1 MHSLQAEQPETKEP
15 ILEIAKPLTRNWQFE
30 GKQFYLDIRYTDT
43 RSMSCKRCRFTIYS
57 LHHHP
62 PIILYMAHCSRFS
75 AILEVCQFIWF
86 FIHPLGTQLSPTLNS
101 SWIKRHR
108 INKYRKIETHRIAST
123 SDKQRRSSGK
133 RIAKAAESSRAQTE
147 VPAEP
152 KVSWSIDQVITKECC
167 LARLYISLEFQA
179 KEMVIENLLL
189 CSFYPLL
196 VEWRIHCIHLYN
208 IVYNTKNTEKIANF
222 LFLVGLLKY
231 LFIRIPTILFSNI
244 FWSIL

>member
-43 RSMSCKRCRFTIYS
+43 RSMSCKRCGFTIYL

-62 PIILYMAHCSRFS
+62 PIIYGTLQPFLCDPGGLSIYWIFS
-75 AILEVCQFIWF
+75 APFRALNYHQHSTRAEQN
-86 FIHPLGTQLSPTLNS
+86 GTES
-101 SWIKRHR
+101 
-108 INKYRKIETHRIAST
+108 INIEKSKTHRIAST

-167 LARLYISLEFQA
+167 LARLYT
-179 KEMVIENLLL
+179 L
-189 CSFYPLL
+189 CSIGIQSQRNGKRKFITLL
-196 VEWRIHCIHLYN
+196 FTPITRRVKDTLYSFVLPCI
-208 IVYNTKNTEKIANF
+208 
-222 LFLVGLLKY
+222 
-231 LFIRIPTILFSNI
+231 
-244 FWSIL
+244 